1 MRLNPVP
8 AKTGL
13 LWVQLGIRTF
23 FRQPLALT
31 GLFLLFMLVL
41 SLVTL
46 IPVLGNALA
55 LGLLPAATLGLMAA
69 TRDAATGKFPMPAVL
84 VSAFRAGRERMRA
97 MIELGAMYAVGF
109 LAILGLSALF
119 DGGQFAQIY
128 LGTGE
133 FSAQV
138 VQRPEFQHAMWVG
151 LILYMP
157 LSMLFWHAPAL
168 VHWHGVTPVKS
179 LFFSL
184 LACWQNK
191 GALTVFMLVWMGVF
205 TIAGMVVSLIG
216 LVFGGSD
223 TSAALLFPAALV
235 LAAMFFT
242 SFYFTFRD
250 SFVTDDGQPPA

>member
-1 MRLNPVP
+1 MRLNAVP

-13 LWVQLGIRTF
+13 LWVRLGIRTF
-23 FRQPLALT
+23 FRQPLALA

-55 LGLLPAATLGLMAA
+55 LGLLPAATLGLMTA
-69 TRDAATGKFPMPAVL
+69 TRDASSGKFPMPAL
-84 VSAFRAGRERMRA
+84 LLSAFRAGRERMRA
-97 MIELGAMYAVGF
+97 MVELGGLYSAGF
-109 LAILGLSALF
+109 LGILGLSALI

-133 FSAQV
+133 LSAQT
-138 VQRPEFQHAMWVG
+138 VQHPEFQHAMWLA
-151 LILYMP
+151 LILYLP

-168 VHWHGVTPVKS
+168 VHWHGVSPVKS

-191 GALTVFMLVWMGVF
+191 GALTVFMLAWMAVF
-205 TIAGMVVSLIG
+205 IVAGMLVSMIG
-216 LVFGGSD
+216 LLFGGSE
-223 TSAALLFPAALV
+223 TSSALMFPAALI